1 MSRLQMLVAVSSV
14 ILGASAWAGSVTIP
28 NTFTAN
34 TAAVAD
40 EVNDNFTA
48 IKTAVDDNDARTT
61 TNTQDIAT
69 ISANYVSGNG
79 DLSTALTGTVTVGVG
94 DAAVT
99 GVDTLFSSELNVGDP
114 IKITGE
120 TFTVA
125 SIVDDLN
132 LVLDVAHSAG
142 ALSVTAYK
150 DGDLLTVKNSNNENQ
165 LVIDK
170 SGNADLSG
178 YFIRRVARA
187 TGFNEQDNTDE
198 GLISTRV
205 LNITKAR
212 DDTAI
217 RIGYSD
223 NFRTYNASSS
233 TSCSWE
239 LRVDDDP
246 TDGTDAISCPGG
258 VLAYAN
264 FDLTP
269 NNYLRLGSVF
279 GYCEGLTAGSYQ
291 IQVWVS
297 TTPGQSSA
305 NCHTGWES
313 RWTLEAEEVY

>member
-1 MSRLQMLVAVSSV
+1 MSTLRMLVAISSAM
-14 ILGASAWAGSVTIP
+14 LGASAWAGSVTIP

-34 TAAVAD
+34 TTAVAGA
-40 EVNDNFTA
+40 VNDNFTA
-48 IKTAVDDNDARTT
+48 IKTAVDDNDAR
-61 TNTQDIAT
+61 IAA
-69 ISANYVSGNG
+69 IGNG
-79 DLSTALTGTVTVGVG
+79 ALSTALTGIVTVGVG
-94 DAAVT
+94 DTAVT
-99 GVDTLFSSELNVGDP
+99 GVSTLFSSEINVGDP

-125 SIVDDLN
+125 SITDDLN
-132 LVLDVAHSAG
+132 LVLDAAHSAG

-150 DGDLLTVKNSNNENQ
+150 DGDLFTIKNGNNENQ

-178 YFIRRVARA
+178 SFIRRVARA
-187 TGFNEQDNTDE
+187 TGFNERDGTDA

-205 LNITKAR
+205 LNITKTR
-212 DDTAI
+212 DDTAV

-223 NFRTYNASSS
+223 SFRVYTGAGNNE
-233 TSCSWE
+233 CRWE

-246 TDGTDAISCPGG
+246 ADGTDAISCPGG
-258 VLAYAN
+258 VLAYDI
-264 FDLTP
+264 FDLAI
-269 NNYLRLGSVF
+269 NNNHRVGSVF

-297 TTPGQSSA
+297 TAPGYSDA
-305 NCHTGWES
+305 DCHTGWNA